1 MSFLGYL
8 PDNYKTMGNEAAI
21 FFHMPGY
28 AGAPERFVFLG
39 WTLIGAVSF
48 RKADTMGIFLT
59 MMYCMPHLFSIRW
72 GRHPPFSPTPPCPG

>member
-1 MSFLGYL
+1 
-8 PDNYKTMGNEAAI
+8 MGNEAAI

-48 RKADTMGIFLT
+48 RKADTMGIFL
-59 MMYCMPHLFSIRW
+59 
-72 GRHPPFSPTPPCPG
+72 